1 MTLIKNR
8 MKKYALLFLLIS
20 VFSFAQDSI
29 NKIVE
34 KQIEHIEIV
43 TKKKLVER
51 KIDRLVFNVENSISA
66 TGGDALDALKVTPGI
81 RVLNDKISMIGK
93 SGMIVM
99 VDDKVIKLSGDD
111 LIGFLKT
118 IPSDNIKS
126 IEVITVPPAKYEAQ
140 GNSGIINI
148 KLNKVKQ
155 NSWNSSVRSTY
166 TQTTYPAGT
175 LGGNFNY
182 NKDKISVESDLGY
195 TNGSVAPSYKTTFF
209 YPSQVWSEVNTN
221 RNYYDLIRGK
231 MGVNYRFSD
240 SFNIGIQYM
249 SSNNKKKNLENDFST
264 ITNNSNNSIDSLI
277 VNKAENKIRN
287 RFSTV
292 DFYSIYKL
300 DTLGRKISANFNYLK
315 FKDSQDR
322 IFSSNNLL
330 ANNTVIPN
338 SYYSANNISKQD
350 IENYSANVD
359 VDFPTKFADF
369 TFGGKVS
376 FTKNKTDLALYNLS
390 SGSSVYDDTQSNRFI
405 YKENTEALYISASK
419 KLSEKWET
427 QLGLRFETTQT
438 QGNSITLDKI
448 NKNNYSKL
456 FPTFYL
462 TYTPDENNI
471 FSLNYSRRLNR
482 PNFEDLNPFRIYNN
496 KYQYSEGNPFLQPS
510 YSHNMELSYT
520 LKNNW
525 TSKLYYSKITDG
537 SGGIILIEPANNNL
551 QANIILNYLNS
562 QIIGLSESY
571 TLNFKKWFQS
581 YNSFDVYYSNSKST
595 VPYLNSNVDGF
606 NYNLTTN
613 NTFSF
618 NKEKTVLFGLNYSYN
633 FKGISGVDR
642 ISAYSQLDVSLK
654 FLFLNKSLSLAII
667 GNDILKSSIITQTS
681 ITNNYQIKYKNYE
694 DIRFLRLSLVYK
706 FGNKDIKSTQIEG
719 SNEEEKNRLKK

>member
-1 MTLIKNR
+1 

-209 YPSQVWSEVNTN
+209 YPSQVWNEVNTN

-287 RFSTV
+287 RFSTI
-292 DFYSIYKL
+292 DFYSVYKL

-330 ANNTVIPN
+330 ANNTIIPN

-359 VDFPTKFADF
+359 VDFPAKFADF

-419 KLSEKWET
+419 KISEKWET

-462 TYTPDENNI
+462 TYTPNENNI

-595 VPYLNSNVDGF
+595 VPYVNSNVDGF

-618 NKEKTVLFGLNYSYN
+618 NKEKTVLFGVNYSYN

>member
-1 MTLIKNR
+1 
-8 MKKYALLFLLIS
+8 MKKYTLLFLLIS

-34 KQIEHIEIV
+34 KQIEQIEIV
-43 TKKKLVER
+43 TKKKLIER

-126 IEVITVPPAKYEAQ
+126 IEVITVPPSKYEAQ

-175 LGGNFNY
+175 IGGSFNY
-182 NKDKISVESDLGY
+182 NKDKISIESDLGY
-195 TNGSVAPSYKTTFF
+195 TNGSIAPSYNTTFF
-209 YPSQVWSEVNTN
+209 YPNQIWREVNTN
-221 RNYYDLIRGK
+221 RNYYDLVRGK
-231 MGVNYRFSD
+231 LGVNYRFSD
-240 SFNIGIQYM
+240 KFNIGVQYM
-249 SSNNKKKNLENDFST
+249 SSNNKKRNLENDYST
-264 ITNNSNNSIDSLI
+264 ITDNISNSIDSLI
-277 VNKAENKIRN
+277 VNKAENRIRN
-287 RFSTV
+287 RFNTV
-292 DFYSIYKL
+292 DFYSVYKL

-315 FKDSQDR
+315 FKDTQDR

-330 ANNTVIPN
+330 ANNVVIPN
-338 SYYSANNISKQD
+338 SYYSANNISKQN

-390 SGSSVYDDTQSNRFI
+390 SGSSIYDAAQSNRFV
-405 YKENTEALYISASK
+405 YKENTEALYFSASK

-438 QGNSITLDKI
+438 EGNSISLDRI

-471 FSLNYSRRLNR
+471 FSFNYSRRLNR

-537 SGGIILIEPANNNL
+537 SGGIILIDPVNNNL

-571 TLNFKKWFQS
+571 TLNLKKWFQS

-595 VPYLNSNVDGF
+595 VPYINSNVDGF

-613 NTFSF
+613 NTFSL

-633 FKGISGVDR
+633 FKGVSGVDR

-654 FLFLNKSLSLAII
+654 FLFLNKNLSLAII

-681 ITNNYQIKYKNYE
+681 ITNNYQIIYKNYE

>member
-1 MTLIKNR
+1 

-51 KIDRLVFNVENSISA
+51 KIDRLVFNVENSIST

-287 RFSTV
+287 QFTTI
-292 DFYSIYKL
+292 DFYSVYKL

-330 ANNTVIPN
+330 ANNTIIPN

-359 VDFPTKFADF
+359 VDFPAKFADF

-419 KLSEKWET
+419 KISEKWET

-462 TYTPDENNI
+462 TYTPNENNI

-595 VPYLNSNVDGF
+595 VPYVNSNVDGF

>member
-1 MTLIKNR
+1 
-8 MKKYALLFLLIS
+8 MKKYTLLFLLIS

-34 KQIEHIEIV
+34 KQIEQIEIV
-43 TKKKLVER
+43 TKKKLIER

-66 TGGDALDALKVTPGI
+66 MGGDALDALKVTPGI

-126 IEVITVPPAKYEAQ
+126 IEVITVPPSKYEAQ

-175 LGGNFNY
+175 IGGSFNY
-182 NKDKISVESDLGY
+182 NKDKISIESDLGY
-195 TNGSVAPSYKTTFF
+195 TNGSIAPSYNTTFF
-209 YPSQVWSEVNTN
+209 YPNQIWREVNTN
-221 RNYYDLIRGK
+221 RNYYDLVRGK
-231 MGVNYRFSD
+231 LGVNYRFSD
-240 SFNIGIQYM
+240 KFNIGVQYM
-249 SSNNKKKNLENDFST
+249 SSNNKKRNLENDHST
-264 ITNNSNNSIDSLI
+264 ITDNISNSIDSLI
-277 VNKAENKIRN
+277 VNKAENRIRN
-287 RFSTV
+287 RFNTV
-292 DFYSIYKL
+292 DFYSVYKL

-315 FKDSQDR
+315 FKDTQDR

-330 ANNTVIPN
+330 ANNVVIPN

-390 SGSSVYDDTQSNRFI
+390 SGSSIYDAAQSNRFV
-405 YKENTEALYISASK
+405 YKENTEALYFSASK

-438 QGNSITLDKI
+438 EGNSISLDRI

-471 FSLNYSRRLNR
+471 FSINYSRRLNR

-537 SGGIILIEPANNNL
+537 SGGIILIDPVNNNL

-571 TLNFKKWFQS
+571 TLNLKKWFQS

-595 VPYLNSNVDGF
+595 VPYVNSNVDGF

-613 NTFSF
+613 NTFSL

-633 FKGISGVDR
+633 FKGVSGVDR
-642 ISAYSQLDVSLK
+642 ISSYSQLDVSLK
-654 FLFLNKSLSLAII
+654 FLFLNKNLSLAII

-681 ITNNYQIKYKNYE
+681 ITNNYQIIYKNYE

>member
-1 MTLIKNR
+1 MALIKNR

-287 RFSTV
+287 QFTTI
-292 DFYSIYKL
+292 DFYSVYKL

-330 ANNTVIPN
+330 ANNTIIPN

-359 VDFPTKFADF
+359 VDFPAKFADF

-419 KLSEKWET
+419 KISEKWET

-448 NKNNYSKL
+448 NKNNYLKL

-462 TYTPDENNI
+462 TYTPNENNI

-595 VPYLNSNVDGF
+595 VPYVNSNVDGF

>member
-1 MTLIKNR
+1 

-287 RFSTV
+287 QFTTI
-292 DFYSIYKL
+292 DFYSVYKL

-330 ANNTVIPN
+330 ANNTIIPN

-359 VDFPTKFADF
+359 VDFPAKFADF

-419 KLSEKWET
+419 KISEKWET

-462 TYTPDENNI
+462 TYTPNENNI

-595 VPYLNSNVDGF
+595 VPYVNSNVDGF

-681 ITNNYQIKYKNYE
+681 ITNNYQIKYKNYD

>member
-1 MTLIKNR
+1 

>member
-1 MTLIKNR
+1 LALIKNR

-287 RFSTV
+287 QFTTI
-292 DFYSIYKL
+292 DFYSVYKL

-330 ANNTVIPN
+330 ANNTIIPN

-359 VDFPTKFADF
+359 VDFPAKFADF

-419 KLSEKWET
+419 KISEKWET

-462 TYTPDENNI
+462 TYTPNENNI

-595 VPYLNSNVDGF
+595 VPYVNSNVDGF

>member
-1 MTLIKNR
+1 

-209 YPSQVWSEVNTN
+209 YPSQVWNEVNTN